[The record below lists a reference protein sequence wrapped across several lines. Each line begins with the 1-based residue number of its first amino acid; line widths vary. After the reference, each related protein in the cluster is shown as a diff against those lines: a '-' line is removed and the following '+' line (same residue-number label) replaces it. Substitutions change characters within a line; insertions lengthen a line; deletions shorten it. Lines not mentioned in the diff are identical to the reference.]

1 MQFDLRKFIATGTQP
16 YHAEFPCDLS
26 ARDFAG
32 ARIEQPVTASFTAE
46 QLAKGIV
53 IKKGKKIYHKV
64 TL

>member
-1 MQFDLRKFIATGTQP
+1 MYLFEQYKDLNTRLVNDDMQGGQQL
-16 YHAEFPCDLS
+16 
-26 ARDFAG
+26 
-32 ARIEQPVTASFTAE
+32 TAE